1 MQVLFDTHILLW
13 AAEGSPRLPAAAR
26 RLLND
31 PLVEPWFSAASIWEV
46 VIKASLSRSDF
57 TVDPMQ
63 LRRGLLRHGYVEL
76 PITGRHALAVADLP
90 AMHPDPFDRMLLAQ
104 ARSEMVPL
112 ASADTQLMGLP
123 DVLDLA

>member
-46 VIKASLSRSDF
+46 VIKASLGRSDF

>member
-13 AAEGSPRLPAAAR
+13 AAAGSPRLPQAAR

-31 PLVEPWFSAASIWEV
+31 PRTEPWFSAASIWEV
-46 VIKASLSRSDF
+46 VIKASLGRTDF
-57 TVDPMQ
+57 IVDPVQ

-76 PITGRHALAVADLP
+76 TITGRHALAVADLP
-90 AMHPDPFDRMLLAQ
+90 AMHTDPFDRMLLAQ
-104 ARSEMVPL
+104 ARSERVPL

>member
-46 VIKASLSRSDF
+46 VIKASLGRSDF

-76 PITGRHALAVADLP
+76 PITGRHALAVTDLP